1 MVKAEA
7 PEFEASTVTRFCA
20 MTPPTPLVYPA
31 VMCVPDSG
39 ESGGMQSSKGEDAG
53 PVLTET

>member
-1 MVKAEA
+1 
-7 PEFEASTVTRFCA
+7 

-53 PVLTET
+53 PVLTETWTEDKWSCQPATP